1 MTLQRIK
8 KNKKGFV
15 ILFAVTLAAILL
27 AVAVGIANIAQNEVR
42 FGTLAKNT
50 DDAFFSADTGAECAL
65 FYDKSTGSSF
75 PIGGPASPI
84 GCTATTPTF
93 SGTANTGTYDFI
105 MTGLGPTSS
114 GCAKVNIFKNNT
126 GSSIVTT
133 LNSKGYNVGDAS
145 CNSTNPSRVER
156 SISLTY
162 SNNNSFSLNVAAAS
176 NGASASASS
185 TLSAGFPASSTIDG
199 DRAGIGWGAGTGGWA
214 DATPNSFPDWLEVD
228 FAGTSNVSEI
238 DVFTVQ
244 DNYASPSA
252 PTPDMTFTQYGI
264 TDFQVQYWTGSAW
277 QTVPGGSVT
286 NNNLVWKQFTFGTVS
301 TQKIRVNVTNAL
313 YSYSRITE
321 IEAY

>member
-1 MTLQRIK
+1 MILQKIK
-8 KNKKGFV
+8 NNKKGFV

-75 PIGGPASPI
+75 PIAGPAAPI
-84 GCTATTPTF
+84 GCTPTTPTF

-114 GCAKVNIFKNNT
+114 GCAKVNVSKNNT
-126 GSSIVTT
+126 GSAVITTVTA
-133 LNSKGYNVGDAS
+133 KGYNVGDAS
-145 CNSTNPSRVER
+145 CNSTNPIRVER

-162 SNNNSFSLNVAAAS
+162 SNNNSFSPNVAAAAS
-176 NGASASASS
+176 GATASASS
-185 TLSAGFPASSTIDG
+185 TYSASFPASSAIDG
-199 DRAGIGWGAGTGGWA
+199 DRAGNGWGAGTGGWNDASA
-214 DATPNSFPDWLEVD
+214 DSFPDWLEVD
-228 FAGTSNVSEI
+228 FAATSNISEI

-244 DNYASPSA
+244 DTYGAPST
-252 PTPDMTFTQYGI
+252 PTSDMTFTQWGI
-264 TDFQVQYWTGSAW
+264 KDFQVQYWTGSAW
-277 QTVPGGSVT
+277 QTVPEGSVT
-286 NNNLVWKQFTFGTVS
+286 NNNLVWKQFTFTTVS

-313 YSYSRITE
+313 QSYSRVTE